1 MPPCGSQ
8 PNTPVVRF
16 AGADP
21 TVLDP
26 PREQYSAVGGT
37 VSSDVDGDGDMDV
50 VTITHDGRVVMWA
63 NCLFAG
69 VHSGPGQC
77 PTNRTTDDALL
88 FHTVSL
94 TPITPTEG
102 HEFSLVLPFDGGGVM
117 LHDVVAFDTSG
128 VMHVLPNTAGSVACE
143 HGATSGGCA
152 SPPIVEV
159 LLESRTI
166 QDVGATE
173 SLHGVTAVRAAFADA
188 EGNAVGGML
197 LAPPWHKPS
206 SHGDGAPAWKFIVP
220 TVPSANASVA
230 SATVV
235 VTWSV
240 DSHVSVFDVAVGA
253 AGAGGSRTVF
263 MRRPLLPS
271 IPCDVSQA
279 GDASAGC
286 DEAVH
291 SGCDRR
297 VVCGSVAML
306 TPCAWWLQ
314 IRLRG
319 RRRRVGA
326 DATGS

>member
-102 HEFSLVLPFDGGGVM
+102 HGTVHVSWLLWGDTAEREPLVLATSPAKTTSLVVFAIRL
-117 LHDVVAFDTSG
+117 SG
-128 VMHVLPNTAGSVACE
+128 P
-143 HGATSGGCA
+143 
-152 SPPIVEV
+152 SP
-159 LLESRTI
+159 RC
-166 QDVGATE
+166 
-173 SLHGVTAVRAAFADA
+173 RR
-188 EGNAVGGML
+188 
-197 LAPPWHKPS
+197 
-206 SHGDGAPAWKFIVP
+206 
-220 TVPSANASVA
+220 
-230 SATVV
+230 
-235 VTWSV
+235 
-240 DSHVSVFDVAVGA
+240 
-253 AGAGGSRTVF
+253 AGG
-263 MRRPLLPS
+263 
-271 IPCDVSQA
+271 
-279 GDASAGC
+279 
-286 DEAVH
+286 AV
-291 SGCDRR
+291 
-297 VVCGSVAML
+297 L
-306 TPCAWWLQ
+306 TMHA
-314 IRLRG
+314 
-319 RRRRVGA
+319 V
-326 DATGS
+326 